1 MMRCRFFT
9 MMTAALLAAA
19 LATPAAAQTKPAQK
33 PQTPPPPPQM
43 QEPPP
48 PIDPNKPY
56 KPVAVTLPA
65 QANDPGLADLRK
77 QLGEVARKKDRA
89 ALARLVV
96 SKGFFWERETGDRAD
111 KKKPGVDNLS
121 VALGLTNKD
130 GAGWDMLAGYSEDP
144 TASQSMMHKE
154 ATCAPADPGFNG
166 KDMEALLEATQSDI
180 AEWGYP
186 VTDGVQVRDKP
197 QAQAAVTT
205 KLGLNFIRV
214 VPDSNPS
221 AAVGSFIRVVT
232 PDGKFGYVA
241 TDDIAPLGNDQ
252 LCYVKEGGA
261 WKIGGYVGGG
271 DTQ

>member
-1 MMRCRFFT
+1 MRRSFLT
-9 MMTAALLAAA
+9 VTTAALLAAA
-19 LATPAAAQTKPAQK
+19 LSLPAVAQPKPAQQK
-33 PQTPPPPPQM
+33 PPAPPPQM

-48 PIDPNKPY
+48 PVDPNKPY
-56 KPVAVTLPA
+56 KPVAVTMPA

-77 QLGEVARKKDRA
+77 QIGEAARKKDRT
-89 ALARLVV
+89 ALGKLVV

-121 VALGLTNKD
+121 VALGLANKD
-130 GAGWDMLAGYSEDP
+130 AAGWDMLAGYSEDP
-144 TASQSMMHKE
+144 TASPSMVHKD
-154 ATCAPADPGFNG
+154 AMCAPADPGFNG
-166 KDMEALLEATQSDI
+166 KDMEKLLEATQSDI

-186 VTDGVQVRDKP
+186 VSADVSVRDKP
-197 QAQAAVTT
+197 QANAAVTG
-205 KLGLNFIRV
+205 KVGMNFIRV
-214 VPDSNPS
+214 VPDANPS
-221 AAVGSFIRVVT
+221 ASVGSFIRVVT

>member
-1 MMRCRFFT
+1 MRRSFLT
-9 MMTAALLAAA
+9 MAIAALLAVA
-19 LATPAAAQTKPAQK
+19 LTAPVAAQAQK
-33 PQTPPPPPQM
+33 PQSPPQM

-77 QLGEVARKKDRA
+77 QIGDAARKKDRA
-89 ALARLVV
+89 ALAKLVV

-111 KKKPGVDNLS
+111 KRKPGIDSLS
-121 VALGLTNKD
+121 VALGLSNKD
-130 GAGWDMLAGYSEDP
+130 AAGWDMLAGYSEDP
-144 TASQSMMHKE
+144 TASPSILHKE
-154 ATCAPADPGFNG
+154 AMCAPADPGFNG

-186 VTDGVQVRDKP
+186 VSADVPVRDKP
-197 QAQAAVTT
+197 QANATVTT
-205 KLGLNFIRV
+205 KLGLYFVRV
-214 VPDSNPS
+214 VPDANPS

-232 PDGKFGYVA
+232 PDGKFGYIA

-252 LCYVKEGGA
+252 LCYVKEGGV